1 MVPAMTPP
9 PRLTSDQRRIEILEA
24 VQRQFA
30 ERGFHGTTTRHLAE
44 AAGVS
49 EALLFKYFPTKE
61 KLYAEML
68 QHVCRHCSEERS
80 AWRQLPASSMTLVL
94 LVHRLVRR
102 LALGEGVEAAEMKLH
117 NRLMLHSLLADGDF
131 ARQFLGIVS
140 ESTIDALARSL
151 VAAAEGGDCVA
162 APASA
167 AEARL
172 RAWTTLH
179 GAVMTMLYR
188 LPAEGVV
195 DYGLPAERLACEMT
209 RYALRGL
216 GLTDAAIAR
225 YYQPEALAVLD
236 R

>member
-1 MVPAMTPP
+1 MSPP
-9 PRLTSDQRRIEILEA
+9 PRLSGDQRRVEILEA

-68 QHVCRHCSEERS
+68 QHVCRHCSEEREQ
-80 AWRQLPASSMTLVL
+80 WRQLPASSMTLVL

-102 LALGEGVEAAEMKLH
+102 LALGEGVEVSEMRLH
-117 NRLMLHSLLADGDF
+117 NRLMLHSLLSDGDF
-131 ARQFLGIVS
+131 ARQFLGIVA

-151 VAAAEGGDCVA
+151 VAAAEAGDCVA
-162 APASA
+162 PPASS
-167 AEARL
+167 AEARV
-172 RAWTTLH
+172 RAWMTLH
-179 GAVMTMLYR
+179 GAVTTMHYR
-188 LPAEGVV
+188 LPAVGVV
-195 DYGLPAERLACEMT
+195 EYAMPPELLATEMT
-209 RYALRGL
+209 RFALRGL

>member
-1 MVPAMTPP
+1 MPRRSPSA
-9 PRLTSDQRRIEILEA
+9 RLTSDQRRIEILDA

-30 ERGFHGTTTRHLAE
+30 EHGFHGTPTRHLAE

-68 QHVCRHCSEERS
+68 QHVCRHCSEER
-80 AWRQLPASSMTLVL
+80 AEWKTLPASSMTLVL
-94 LVHRLVRR
+94 LVHRLVRK
-102 LALGEGVEAAEMKLH
+102 LALGEGVEAGESRLH
-117 NRLMLHSLLADGDF
+117 NRLMLHSLLADGEF
-131 ARQFLGIVS
+131 ARQFMGIVS
-140 ESTIDALARSL
+140 ESTIDAMARS
-151 VAAAEGGDCVA
+151 VMAAAACGDCVVP
-162 APASA
+162 PATL

-179 GAVMTMLYR
+179 AAVMTMLYR
-188 LPAEGVV
+188 LPPGGVV
-195 DYGLPAERLACEMT
+195 DYDLPAERLATEMT

-216 GLTDAAIAR
+216 GLTEAAITR
-225 YYQPEALAVLD
+225 FYQPEALAVLD